1 MIHGNDERHY
11 REELFLF
18 ENWCEENFLVLNI
31 AKTKEMTF
39 DFRTNKGQANPIM
52 LKGEDIQ
59 SFKYLGTIIDNEL
72 SWKDQCQSLYA
83 KAQQRMYFLRKLNSF
98 HVDRTILMLF
108 YKSVIESVM
117 LFSCAVWYGG
127 CRQDNLKKLQRISN
141 HASKMTDEV
150 TDLKQEC
157 VCTILKQVS
166 QILENVNHPLHQC
179 YTLMRSGKRYRSM
192 KARPHDS
199 LTPLSRFPFVNTMN
213 NSSQFE

>member
-1 MIHGNDERHY
+1 
-11 REELFLF
+11 
-18 ENWCEENFLVLNI
+18 
-31 AKTKEMTF
+31 
-39 DFRTNKGQANPIM
+39 M

-59 SFKYLGTIIDNEL
+59 SVKSFKYLGTIIDNEL

-141 HASKMTDEV
+141 HASKMTGEV

-192 KARPHDS
+192 KARTS
-199 LTPLSRFPFVNTMN
+199 RFLNSFVPLSIRKYNEQLQSIWISLYLATSLIINLHCTLSFFNRIVPV
-213 NSSQFE
+213 SRAKK